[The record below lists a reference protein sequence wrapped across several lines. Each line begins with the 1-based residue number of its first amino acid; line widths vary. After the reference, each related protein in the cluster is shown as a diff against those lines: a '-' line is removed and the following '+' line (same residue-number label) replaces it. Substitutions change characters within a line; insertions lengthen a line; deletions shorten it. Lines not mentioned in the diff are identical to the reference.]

1 MSLIYCVLIA
11 DKLFVKSY
19 YELFQH
25 FKYYVDGKKLN
36 KQIIF
41 MIFLS
46 VDQQLKLQTSLKKV
60 SLGELLVVWKIKAS
74 FKSFI
79 SSKRICVCFNGE
91 SSLKQTRKLFREGK
105 QDLMQIF
112 EGKSA
117 SFDWF
122 AIYFNCQLLRKKTK
136 IFSKRTYSQK

>member
-60 SLGELLVVWKIKAS
+60 SLGELLVV
-74 FKSFI
+74 
-79 SSKRICVCFNGE
+79 
-91 SSLKQTRKLFREGK
+91 
-105 QDLMQIF
+105 
-112 EGKSA
+112 
-117 SFDWF
+117 
-122 AIYFNCQLLRKKTK
+122 
-136 IFSKRTYSQK
+136 